1 MNVSLDIA
9 LTATPQSLPTLVAA
23 RLTALNY
30 PALLKK
36 HFRIVKFEADI
47 ANAGTITGRRGSST
61 AGPYFQIKNGD
72 VERALS
78 SVSYGDESIE
88 GVWVSSDAAPAND
101 ILNLTLQD

>member
-1 MNVSLDIA
+1 
-9 LTATPQSLPTLVAA
+9 
-23 RLTALNY
+23 LNY

-36 HFRIVKFEADI
+36 FFRVIKYEADI
-47 ANAGTITGRRGSST
+47 NAAGTITGRKGAST

-78 SVSYGDESIE
+78 SRSYAQESIE
-88 GVWVSSDAAPAND
+88 GVWISSDNAGD

>member
-1 MNVSLDIA
+1 MDVSIDIP
-9 LTATPQSLPTLVAA
+9 LTATPQYLPTLVAA
-23 RLTALNY
+23 RLTALNF

-36 HFRIVKFEADI
+36 FFRVVKYEADI
-47 ANAGTITGRRGSST
+47 TAAGTITGRKGSST

-78 SVSYGDESIE
+78 SRSYAQESIE
-88 GVWVSSDAAPAND
+88 GVWVSSDAVPAND

>member
-1 MNVSLDIA
+1 MDVSIDIT
-9 LTATPQSLPTLVAA
+9 LTATPQYLPTLVVA
-23 RLTALNY
+23 RLSALNY

-36 HFRIVKFEADI
+36 FFRVIKYEADI
-47 ANAGTITGRRGSST
+47 NAAGTITGRKGAST

-78 SVSYGDESIE
+78 SRSYAQESIE
-88 GVWVSSDAAPAND
+88 GVWISSDNAGD